1 MALPV
6 GILTILSFFCPVQ
19 KAKMEQTT
27 TGGTHLP
34 HLVSAEG
41 CAAAKPAPQSSAAPI
56 AAALAGPAAGDTA
69 AGPARPRAARPKAA
83 ELDAAQVQAKI
94 MALYAKGQQ
103 QKLTLPEIKCFL
115 RAHKVPVG
123 GNKADLLVRVKDL
136 LSTPAV

>member
-1 MALPV
+1 
-6 GILTILSFFCPVQ
+6 
-19 KAKMEQTT
+19 MEQTT
-27 TGGTHLP
+27 QGGNHLP
-34 HLVSAEG
+34 HLLPAEG
-41 CAAAKPAPQSSAAPI
+41 CAAATAAPQSGAAPV
-56 AAALAGPAAGDTA
+56 AAASAGPATADTA

>member
-1 MALPV
+1 
-6 GILTILSFFCPVQ
+6 
-19 KAKMEQTT
+19 MEQTT
-27 TGGTHLP
+27 QGGNHLP
-34 HLVSAEG
+34 HLVPAEG
-41 CAAAKPAPQSSAAPI
+41 CAAATAAPQPGSGTAPG
-56 AAALAGPAAGDTA
+56 AAASAGPAAGDTA

-115 RAHKVPVG
+115 RARKVPVG

-136 LSTPAV
+136 LSIPAV